1 MTTIIGGSSP
11 SITFSDNSTQTTAF
25 LNTASQL
32 VTGTLPLA
40 QGGSGTTIGQAIIP
54 LSTVSPSGTSSFG
67 FSVTAYAQ
75 YIVFYKNI
83 SSSSGGTVMSMK
95 CSTNGGSSFVSN
107 INTRNTQFNVDN
119 TTTSSS
125 VTSVGSGYIWNEV
138 WNSTSNGTNGV
149 IGIAGTSYGG
159 VNRLLS
165 WWAIGAGQTPPN

>member
-1 MTTIIGGSSP
+1 
-11 SITFSDNSTQTTAF
+11 
-25 LNTASQL
+25 
-32 VTGTLPLA
+32 
-40 QGGSGTTIGQAIIP
+40 
-54 LSTVSPSGTSSFG
+54 
-67 FSVTAYAQ
+67 VTAYAQ

-119 TTTSSS
+119 ATTSSS
-125 VTSVGSGYIWNEV
+125 VTSVGSGFIWNEV

-159 VNRLLS
+159 VNRRLS
-165 WWAIGAGQTPPN
+165 WWAIGAGQTPPNQGFQLSMGQTQEDGSQYNYVSINMNAGTFNNSSTFLICGVKD